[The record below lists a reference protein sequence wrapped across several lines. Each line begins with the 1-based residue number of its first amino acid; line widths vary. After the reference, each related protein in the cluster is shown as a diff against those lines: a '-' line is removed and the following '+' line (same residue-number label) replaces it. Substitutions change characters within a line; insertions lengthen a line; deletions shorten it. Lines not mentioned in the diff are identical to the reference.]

1 MPTDTTKRTQTDKV
15 LDYMRRNGSITQFD
29 ALLELGCMRLASRIN
44 DLRNRGLEI
53 ATKMID
59 VATRSGTV
67 AKIACYKLEYPN

>member
-1 MPTDTTKRTQTDKV
+1 
-15 LDYMRRNGSITQFD
+15 MRRNGSLTQID
-29 ALLELGCMRLASRIN
+29 ALLELGCMRLALRIN

-59 VATRSGTV
+59 VATRSVAV